1 MKKFIFIAI
10 LTNLFYSCQSLTPL
24 VNNNGTQS
32 YNIGLNAQV
41 EKDKEL
47 TQESFFLSDTGI
59 AYFLDMVS
67 GNVKNN
73 VTRSY
78 LSGDALDIYLGEYV
92 AIPTRAYNVS
102 VLTAPKEKSFEAF
115 IRGGVFYFRSLY
127 QGKYGFSLEKYGEP
141 AQTIVIN
148 NKSRYRISAFD
159 LNNLVLTNAEEKDLG
174 KLKNSVQ
181 AFKILFPEN
190 PKVKDVSMM
199 LFNQAVI
206 NNDKQLVNG
215 EANFLEDNFELSP
228 EEKIKL
234 ILGKEKALQ
243 NDYVLNQKYLTFST
257 NGPELNEI
265 IKNDIIKRGKPT
277 NEELVFLEEYY
288 ANQPSRELSDALG
301 VFYFRSGNIEK
312 GTHYSENK
320 MGILPKALKDKI
332 NTYTDRFVKN
342 ETKEI
347 EEGITGDLGNGF
359 KGLYKSGLD
368 YYGTESYAEAIIV
381 LEKAKQQ
388 MKSDYVENQNLY
400 YLLGNSY
407 YLTNNLEKAQE
418 NFEKITK
425 NNEKY
430 PEAIY
435 KLGDIAF
442 KRGNK
447 SKAEKIF
454 NDVSAEYSSTIWGR
468 RSIIYLRRIK

>member
-10 LTNLFYSCQSLTPL
+10 LANLFYSCQSLNPL
-24 VNNNGTQS
+24 VNNGTQS
-32 YNIGLNAQV
+32 YNAGLNAQV

-47 TQESFFLSDTGI
+47 TQESFFLSDTGV

-78 LSGDALDIYLGEYV
+78 LNGNAVDIYLGEYV
-92 AIPTRAYNVS
+92 AIPTGAYNVS

-148 NKSRYRISAFD
+148 NKSRYRVSAFD
-159 LNNLVLTNAEEKDLG
+159 LNNLILKNAEEKDLG

-190 PKVKDVSMM
+190 PKIKDVSML
-199 LFNQAVI
+199 LFNQAVM
-206 NNDKQLVNG
+206 NSDKQVVNS
-215 EANFLEDNFELSP
+215 EANFLEENFNLSP

-234 ILGKEKALQ
+234 VLGKEQALQ
-243 NDYVLNQKYLTFST
+243 NDYVLNQKYLTFSE

-265 IKNDIIKRGKPT
+265 IKNNVIKRGKPT

-288 ANQPSRELSDALG
+288 ANKPSRELADALG
-301 VFYFRSGNIEK
+301 VFYFRNGNIDK

-320 MGILPKALKDKI
+320 MGVLPKALKDRI
-332 NTYTDRFVKN
+332 NTYTDRFIKN
-342 ETKEI
+342 ESKQVEEI
-347 EEGITGDLGNGF
+347 ITGDLGNGF
-359 KGLYKSGLD
+359 KGLYQSGLD
-368 YYGTESYAEAIIV
+368 YYGTESYAEAILV

-388 MKSDYVENQNLY
+388 LKGDLTENQNLY

-407 YLTNNLEKAQE
+407 YLTNNYEKAQE
-418 NFEKITK
+418 NFEAITK
-425 NNEKY
+425 ESKNY
-430 PEAIY
+430 PEVAY
-435 KLGDIAF
+435 KLGEIAF
-442 KRGNK
+442 KQGNK

-454 NDVSAEYSSTIWGR
+454 NDVSAEYGSTIWGR
-468 RSIIYLRRIK
+468 RSIIYLRKIK

>member
-10 LTNLFYSCQSLTPL
+10 LANLFYSCQSLNPL
-24 VNNNGTQS
+24 VNNGTQ
-32 YNIGLNAQV
+32 YNTGLNAQV

-47 TQESFFLSDTGI
+47 TQESFFLSDIGI

-78 LSGDALDIYLGEYV
+78 LNGDAVDIYLGEYV
-92 AIPTRAYNVS
+92 TIPTGAYNVS
-102 VLTAPKEKSFEAF
+102 VLTAPKEKSFETF
-115 IRGGVFYFRSLY
+115 IRGGIFYFRSLY

-148 NKSRYRISAFD
+148 NKSRYRVSAFD
-159 LNNLVLTNAEEKDLG
+159 LNNLILRNAEEKDLG

-181 AFKILFPEN
+181 AFKILFPES
-190 PKVKDVSMM
+190 PKIKDVSMI
-199 LFNQAVI
+199 LFNQAVM
-206 NNDKQLVNG
+206 NNDKQVVNS
-215 EANFLEDNFELSP
+215 EANFLEKNFELSP

-234 ILGKEKALQ
+234 VLGKEQSLQ
-243 NDYVLNQKYLTFST
+243 NDYVLSQKYLTFSE

-265 IKNDIIKRGKPT
+265 IKNNIIKRGKPT

-288 ANQPSRELSDALG
+288 ANNPSRELADALG
-301 VFYFRSGNIEK
+301 VFYFRNGNIDK

-320 MGILPKALKDKI
+320 MGVLPKALKDKI
-332 NTYTDRFVKN
+332 NTYTDRFIKN
-342 ETKEI
+342 ESKQVEEI
-347 EEGITGDLGNGF
+347 ITGDFGNGF
-359 KGLYKSGLD
+359 KGLYQSGLD
-368 YYGTESYAEAIIV
+368 YYGTESYAEAILV

-388 MKSDYVENQNLY
+388 IKGDSAENQSLY

-407 YLTNNLEKAQE
+407 YLTNNFEKAQE
-418 NFEKITK
+418 NFEEITK
-425 NNEKY
+425 ESKNY
-430 PEAIY
+430 PEAAY

-442 KRGNK
+442 KQGNK
-447 SKAEKIF
+447 NKAEKIF
-454 NDVSAEYSSTIWGR
+454 NDISAEYNSTIWGK

>member
-10 LTNLFYSCQSLTPL
+10 LANLFYSCQSLNPL
-24 VNNNGTQS
+24 VNNGTQS
-32 YNIGLNAQV
+32 YNAGLNAQV

-47 TQESFFLSDTGI
+47 TQESFFLSDTGV

-78 LSGDALDIYLGEYV
+78 LNGNAVDIYLGEYV
-92 AIPTRAYNVS
+92 AIPTGAYNVS

-148 NKSRYRISAFD
+148 NKSRYRVSAFD
-159 LNNLVLTNAEEKDLG
+159 LNNLILKNAEERDLG

-190 PKVKDVSMM
+190 PKIKDVSML
-199 LFNQAVI
+199 LFNQAVM
-206 NNDKQLVNG
+206 NSDKQVVNS
-215 EANFLEDNFELSP
+215 EANFLEENFNLSP

-234 ILGKEKALQ
+234 VLGKEQALQ
-243 NDYVLNQKYLTFST
+243 NDYVLSQKYLTFSE

-265 IKNDIIKRGKPT
+265 IKNNVIKRGKPT

-288 ANQPSRELSDALG
+288 ANKPSRELADALG
-301 VFYFRSGNIEK
+301 VFYFRNGNIDK

-320 MGILPKALKDKI
+320 MGVLPKALKDRI
-332 NTYTDRFVKN
+332 NTYTDRFIKN
-342 ETKEI
+342 ESKQVEEI
-347 EEGITGDLGNGF
+347 ITGDLGNGF
-359 KGLYKSGLD
+359 KGLYQSGLD
-368 YYGTESYAEAIIV
+368 YYGTESYAEAILV

-388 MKSDYVENQNLY
+388 LKGDLTENQNLY

-407 YLTNNLEKAQE
+407 YLTNNYEKAQE
-418 NFEKITK
+418 NFEAITK
-425 NNEKY
+425 ESKNY
-430 PEAIY
+430 PEVAY
-435 KLGDIAF
+435 KLGEIAF
-442 KRGNK
+442 KQGNK

-454 NDVSAEYSSTIWGR
+454 NDVSAEYGSTIWGR
-468 RSIIYLRRIK
+468 RSIIYLRKIK